1 MKFDYVITGAGSAGC
16 VLANRL
22 SEDPSVTVCVIEA
35 GAPDT
40 SALISAPAGLALLGP
55 LKLHMWGFETI
66 AQAGLGGR
74 RGYQPRGK
82 VLGGSSSTNAMIY
95 LRGHSLD
102 YEGWRDQGAPGWGWD
117 NVLPYFIRA
126 EHNERGAADAHA
138 ALHGRSGPL
147 NVADLRSP
155 NAIAQKLMAA
165 AREAGYPLTADFNTG
180 DTEGFGAY
188 QVTQKCGERWSAA
201 RAYLHPAMAR
211 PNVTVITGAMTKR
224 IVFEKGDDA
233 GAGDAGGDVGSG
245 ASASAAG
252 RAGLP
257 RATGIEFERDGR
269 VETAFAAR
277 EVLVCAGA
285 FQSPQLLMC
294 SGIGPGAHLAER
306 GITPVVESPGVGQ
319 NLQDHIDY
327 IINRRH
333 HSLDLFGMSPGGLWR
348 IVQEIRR
355 YRRERRGMVTSNYA
369 ETGGFI
375 KTLPDLA
382 KPDVQFHFV
391 IGMVDNHN
399 RTRHAGHGYSLHAC
413 VLNPKSVGEVRL
425 ASADMRDAPL
435 IDPRFLSH
443 ADDVA
448 TLKRGFAVMRK
459 ILNAPAFAPHLGP
472 ELYTQDLRDDD
483 DAGLEAAIRA
493 RADTIYHPV
502 GTCRMGTDA
511 LAVVDPQLRVR
522 GVAGLRVVDAS
533 VMPAVPSGNTNAP
546 TIMIAERAADL
557 IKGAVRSVDAG
568 AARLPMATD

>member
-22 SEDPSVTVCVIEA
+22 SEDPAVTVCVIEA

-40 SALISAPAGLALLGP
+40 SALITAPAGLALLGP
-55 LKLHMWGFETI
+55 LKLHMWGFETT
-66 AQAGLGGR
+66 AQAGLNGR

-95 LRGHSLD
+95 LRGHRLD
-102 YEGWRDQGAPGWGWD
+102 YDGWRDQGASGWGWD
-117 NVLPYFIRA
+117 DVLPYFIKA
-126 EHNERGAADAHA
+126 EHNERGANTAQT
-138 ALHGRSGPL
+138 ALHGQNGPL
-147 NVADLRSP
+147 NVTDLRSP
-155 NAIAQKLMAA
+155 NAIAQKLMEA
-165 AREAGYPLTADFNTG
+165 ARQAGYPLTADFNTG
-180 DTEGFGAY
+180 DTEGFGPY
-188 QVTQKCGERWSAA
+188 QVTQKGGERWSAA

-211 PNVTVITGAMTKR
+211 PNVTVLTGALTKR
-224 IVFEKGDDA
+224 IVFENGNGA
-233 GAGDAGGDVGSG
+233 GAGGTGGAGGAGGAGGIGGIGGS
-245 ASASAAG
+245 AG
-252 RAGLP
+252 MP
-257 RATGIEFERDGR
+257 RATGIAFERDGR
-269 VETAFAAR
+269 IETAFAAR

-294 SGIGPGAHLAER
+294 SGIGAGAHLAEH
-306 GITPVVESPGVGQ
+306 GITPIVESPGVGQ

-333 HSLDLFGMSPGGLWR
+333 HSLDLFGMSAGGLWR
-348 IVQEIRR
+348 LWQEIGR
-355 YRRERRGMVTSNYA
+355 YRRERRGMCTSNFA

-375 KTLPDLA
+375 KTLPDLP

-425 ASADMRDAPL
+425 ASGDMRDAPL

-443 ADDVA
+443 VDDVA
-448 TLKRGFAVMRK
+448 TLKRGFMAMRK

-472 ELYTQDLRDDD
+472 ELYTQGLRDDD
-483 DAGLEAAIRA
+483 DTGLEAAIRA
-493 RADTIYHPV
+493 RADTIYHPA
-502 GTCRMGTDA
+502 GTCRMGRDA

-522 GVAGLRVVDAS
+522 GVAGLRVIDAS
-533 VMPAVPSGNTNAP
+533 VMPAVTSGNTNAP
-546 TIMIAERAADL
+546 VIMIAEKAADL
-557 IKGAVRSVDAG
+557 IR
-568 AARLPMATD
+568 AAAPPA

>member
-16 VLANRL
+16 VLVNRL

-35 GAPDT
+35 GAPDA
-40 SALISAPAGLALLGP
+40 SALITAPAGLALLGP

-66 AQAGLGGR
+66 AQAGLSGR
-74 RGYQPRGK
+74 CGYQPRGK
-82 VLGGSSSTNAMIY
+82 VLGGSSSTNAMVY
-95 LRGHSLD
+95 LRGHRLD
-102 YEGWRDQGAPGWGWD
+102 YDGWRDQGASGWGWED
-117 NVLPYFIRA
+117 VLPYFIKA
-126 EHNERGAADAHA
+126 EHNERGAAGAHA
-138 ALHGRSGPL
+138 ALHGQSGPL

-188 QVTQKCGERWSAA
+188 QVTQKGGERWSAA
-201 RAYLHPAMAR
+201 RAYLHPAMTR
-211 PNVTVITGAMTKR
+211 PNVTVITGALTKR
-224 IVFEKGDDA
+224 IVFEKDN
-233 GAGDAGGDVGSG
+233 GAGGGTGGSTESVAGM
-245 ASASAAG
+245 
-252 RAGLP
+252 P

-269 VETAFAAR
+269 IETAHAAR

-306 GITPVVESPGVGQ
+306 GITPIVDLPGVGQ

-333 HSLDLFGMSPGGLWR
+333 HSLDLFGMSLGGLWR
-348 IVQEIRR
+348 LWQEIGR
-355 YRRERRGMVTSNYA
+355 YRRERRGMCTSNFA

-413 VLNPKSVGEVRL
+413 VLNPKSAGEVRL

-435 IDPRFLSH
+435 IDPKFLSH
-443 ADDVA
+443 GEDVA
-448 TLKRGFAVMRK
+448 TLKRGFAAMRK

-472 ELYTQDLRDDD
+472 ELYTQDLREDD

-502 GTCRMGTDA
+502 GTCRIGTDA

-522 GVAGLRVVDAS
+522 GVAALRVVDAS

-546 TIMIAERAADL
+546 TIMIAEKAADL
-557 IKGAVRSVDAG
+557 IR
-568 AARLPMATD
+568 AAAKAA